1 MLFTYEAVD
10 STGAQKN
17 GSIDAVNVDIAIS
30 SLQRRGLVLTTIR
43 AADASSSSSFFSKN
57 ISFFDRVSN
66 KDVVILSR
74 QLSTLFEAQVSA
86 LRIFRLL
93 GAETE
98 NHVLAAKLTTIADD
112 LQAGSSISAALAK
125 HSKVFTEFYVS
136 MVKAGE
142 ESGKLDETF
151 QYLADY
157 LDRTYELTSKVK
169 GALIYPAFVVVTFIT
184 VMILMF
190 TMVIPKISGILVDSG
205 AEIPSY
211 TKVILGISNF
221 LVQYGFII
229 LGVVII
235 AGFFLVRYIRTPT
248 GKDAFDHFKLH
259 IPYVSSLYRKL
270 YLSRLADNMTTM
282 LMSGIP
288 MVRSLELT
296 ANVINNTVYRNLL
309 ASAVESVKGGKTL
322 SESLSSDPD
331 AVPGIMTQMM
341 KVGEESGELGNIL
354 KTVAKFYSREVATA
368 IDSLVSL
375 IEPLMIV
382 FLGGGVA
389 VLLASVLVPIYNIA
403 SSQ

>member
-1 MLFTYEAVD
+1 MLFNYEAID
-10 STGAQKN
+10 ATGAKKN

-30 SLQRRGLVLTTIR
+30 SLQRRGLVLTTIKE
-43 AADASSSSSFFSKN
+43 ADAASGLLAMN
-57 ISFFDRVSN
+57 IAWFDRVST

-93 GAETE
+93 GGESE
-98 NHVLAAKLTTIADD
+98 NKVLSKKLTEIADD
-112 LQAGSSISAALAK
+112 LQSGSSISAALAK
-125 HSKVFTEFYVS
+125 HPKVFTEFYVS

-169 GALIYPAFVVVTFIT
+169 GALIYPAFVVMTFIT

-205 AEIPSY
+205 VEIPVY
-211 TKVILGISNF
+211 TQVILGMSNF
-221 LVQYGFII
+221 LVSYGFIL
-229 LGVVII
+229 LGVALI
-235 AGFFLVRYIRTPT
+235 AGFFLVKFIRTPV
-248 GKDAFDHFKLH
+248 GSMAFDRFKLS
-259 IPYVSSLYRKL
+259 IPYVSGLYRKL

-282 LMSGIP
+282 LLSGIP

-296 ANVINNTVYRNLL
+296 ANVINNSVYKELL
-309 ASAVESVKGGKTL
+309 ASSVESVKGGKTL
-322 SESLSSDPD
+322 SESLAVDPQ
-331 AVPGIMTQMM
+331 AVPSIMIQMM
-341 KVGEESGELGNIL
+341 KVGEESGELGSIL

-368 IDSLVSL
+368 VDSLVSL

-382 FLGGGVA
+382 LLGGGVA
-389 VLLASVLVPIYNIA
+389 TLLASVLVPIYNIA
-403 SSQ
+403 GAQ